1 MKRMADKN
9 NSAIKSK
16 QNQSTNDTKK
26 HQQVLTMIALMT
38 SKLLGEN
45 TYAKSSIY
53 AERLARGGKEFLDR
67 PIQQS
72 MSLAAF
78 KLSKEVQLGYL
89 AAVND
94 LRSVSLDQVY
104 YLSLWAMGSDNDQI
118 INRGAGNSF
127 SEYLAQSKDSR
138 KFKRGYQT
146 AVIQFIRA
154 IAGENGVLAKLSA
167 AFQALSFDDA
177 TQLANDWFNHLNS
190 YMKGASPFRKITDG
204 VKDPADQRIVQ
215 GLFDELNNGFLMVH
229 PIGDDA
235 SPLLGNYVY
244 TGDDFSDQH
253 DLPAMMIQSLGDLSL
268 SETVNLF
275 VNGKFSEALDL
286 LCSLGIYE
294 FGYRGLSQDNAD
306 LVGMPAT
313 TSVDLETVIKA
324 TTANLPAILSDLNTP
339 ATFADLAASLS
350 VIDLSN
356 AGTARNAKKQNFQRN
371 LSVVMDNDKK
381 RLIDD
386 RGQTALIN
394 YGPLETF
401 HGLIDVTCLLPVLV
415 RYTLIRNQLL
425 AQIKS
430 GDYAASRNVAL
441 PDFAGTLSLTDY
453 AEQLAR
459 YQIDQLMAIVKRGKN
474 DYDGLNQAGSISAFN
489 HLMRVV
495 PKMRTINP
503 NYAGMSKQTKKL
515 YYWLYQSSFA
525 SDIAPEDRVKL

>member
-1 MKRMADKN
+1 MADKN

-177 TQLANDWFNHLNS
+177 TQLANDWF
-190 YMKGASPFRKITDG
+190 KP
-204 VKDPADQRIVQ
+204 
-215 GLFDELNNGFLMVH
+215 
-229 PIGDDA
+229 
-235 SPLLGNYVY
+235 
-244 TGDDFSDQH
+244 
-253 DLPAMMIQSLGDLSL
+253 
-268 SETVNLF
+268 
-275 VNGKFSEALDL
+275 
-286 LCSLGIYE
+286 
-294 FGYRGLSQDNAD
+294 SQ
-306 LVGMPAT
+306 
-313 TSVDLETVIKA
+313 
-324 TTANLPAILSDLNTP
+324 
-339 ATFADLAASLS
+339 
-350 VIDLSN
+350 
-356 AGTARNAKKQNFQRN
+356 
-371 LSVVMDNDKK
+371 
-381 RLIDD
+381 
-386 RGQTALIN
+386 
-394 YGPLETF
+394 
-401 HGLIDVTCLLPVLV
+401 
-415 RYTLIRNQLL
+415 
-425 AQIKS
+425 
-430 GDYAASRNVAL
+430 
-441 PDFAGTLSLTDY
+441 
-453 AEQLAR
+453 
-459 YQIDQLMAIVKRGKN
+459 
-474 DYDGLNQAGSISAFN
+474 
-489 HLMRVV
+489 
-495 PKMRTINP
+495 
-503 NYAGMSKQTKKL
+503 
-515 YYWLYQSSFA
+515 
-525 SDIAPEDRVKL
+525 